1 MYGYWHHLDVPAR
14 RPHTGRV
21 TSSTADRDALGAF
34 LRARRARISPGEA
47 GLPAGGRRRTP
58 GLRREEVAQLAGIGV
73 TWYTWLEQGR
83 ARNASDQVLDAVAR
97 VLRLDAAEHRHLRV
111 LAGRGT
117 ATEPGPPMDLRPEHT
132 TLLAKFLPY
141 PAAVQTD
148 CYDLVAANR
157 AYRYLFADLDA
168 YPVEERNCAWLM
180 FTEPRWRDSLVDE
193 ETVLRE
199 ITARLR
205 ARQPEHRDN
214 PRWNA
219 LLTRLRQESPD
230 FVRLWE
236 SYEVAG
242 DRTQLRRYRSPRV
255 GALDVQFQSLWLD
268 RARGE
273 RIIVM
278 TPADATTTQRLER
291 LDSLVGAAPAWTSGC
306 GSAAGGEAVQA

>member
-1 MYGYWHHLDVPAR
+1 M
-14 RPHTGRV
+14 V
-21 TSSTADRDALGAF
+21 TSSTPDRNTLGAF
-34 LRARRARISPGEA
+34 LRARRARITPGEV

-58 GLRREEVAQLAGIGV
+58 GLRREEVAQLAGVGV

-83 ARNASDQVLDAVAR
+83 AKNASDQVLNAVAR
-97 VLRLDAAEHRHLRV
+97 VLRLDATEHHHLMV

-132 TLLAKFLPY
+132 AVLAKLLPY

-157 AYRYLFADLDA
+157 TYRYLFADLDA

-180 FTEPRWRDSLVDE
+180 FTEPGWRNSLVDE
-193 ETVLRE
+193 DSVLRE
-199 ITARLR
+199 ITAKLR
-205 ARQPEHRDN
+205 TRQPEHRDD

-219 LLTRLRQESPD
+219 LITRLRQESPD
-230 FVRLWE
+230 FVRHWE
-236 SYEVAG
+236 SYEIVG
-242 DRTQLRRYRSPRV
+242 DRTQLRRYQSPRV

-268 RARGE
+268 RVRGE

-278 TPADATTTQRLER
+278 TPTDVVTAQRLER
-291 LDSLVGAAPAWTSGC
+291 LDSLVGAAPAWTSRGDSAD
-306 GSAAGGEAVQA
+306 GSAAGA

>member
-1 MYGYWHHLDVPAR
+1 M
-14 RPHTGRV
+14 T
-21 TSSTADRDALGAF
+21 TSASDRSALGAF
-34 LRARRARISPGEA
+34 LRARRARVTPGDV

-58 GLRREEVAQLAGIGV
+58 GLRREEVAQLAGVGV

-83 ARNASDQVLDAVAR
+83 ARNASDQVLEAVAR
-97 VLRLDAAEHRHLRV
+97 VLRLDAAEHRHLMV

-117 ATEPGPPMDLRPEHT
+117 APEPGPPMDLRPEHT
-132 TLLAKFLPY
+132 AVLAKLLPY

-157 AYRYLFADLDA
+157 TYRYLFADLDT

-180 FTEPRWRDSLVDE
+180 FTEPSWRNSLVDE
-193 ETVLRE
+193 DTVLRE

-205 ARQPEHRDN
+205 NRQPEHRDD

-219 LLTRLRQESPD
+219 LIARLRQESPD
-230 FVRLWE
+230 FVRHWE

-242 DRTQLRRYRSPRV
+242 DRTQQRRYVSPRV
-255 GALDVQFQSLWLD
+255 GSLDVQFQSLWLD

-278 TPADATTTQRLER
+278 TPLDHTTAQRLER
-291 LDSLVGAAPAWTSGC
+291 LDSLVGAAPAWTARSDSAG
-306 GSAAGGEAVQA
+306 GSAAGA

>member
-1 MYGYWHHLDVPAR
+1 M
-14 RPHTGRV
+14 
-21 TSSTADRDALGAF
+21 
-34 LRARRARISPGEA
+34 
-47 GLPAGGRRRTP
+47 
-58 GLRREEVAQLAGIGV
+58 
-73 TWYTWLEQGR
+73 
-83 ARNASDQVLDAVAR
+83 AR
-97 VLRLDAAEHRHLRV
+97 VLRLDGAEHRHLMM

-132 TLLAKFLPY
+132 AVLAKLLPY

-180 FTEPRWRDSLVDE
+180 FTEPSWRDSLLDE
-193 ETVLRE
+193 ESVLRD
-199 ITARLR
+199 IAARLR
-205 ARQPEHRDN
+205 ARQPEHRDD

-219 LLTRLRQESPD
+219 LITRLRQESPD

-236 SYEVAG
+236 SYEVKG
-242 DRTQLRRYRSPRV
+242 ERSQLRRYVSPRV

-278 TPADATTTQRLER
+278 TPTDAATTQRLER
-291 LDSLVGAAPAWTSGC
+291 LESLVGAAPAWTAFGD
-306 GSAAGGEAVQA
+306 SAAAWFGRRGLRSRAEEPPGG

>member
-1 MYGYWHHLDVPAR
+1 M
-14 RPHTGRV
+14 V
-21 TSSTADRDALGAF
+21 TTSASDRSALGAF
-34 LRARRARISPGEA
+34 LRARRARVTPGDVD
-47 GLPAGGRRRTP
+47 LPVSGRRRTP
-58 GLRREEVAQLAGIGV
+58 GLRREEVAQLAGVGV

-97 VLRLDAAEHRHLRV
+97 ALRLDPAEHRHLMV

-117 ATEPGPPMDLRPEHT
+117 SPEPGPPMDLRPEHT
-132 TLLAKFLPY
+132 AVLAKLLPY

-157 AYRYLFADLDA
+157 TYRYLFADLDA

-180 FTEPRWRDSLVDE
+180 FTEPSWRNSLVDE
-193 ETVLRE
+193 DTVLRE
-199 ITARLR
+199 ITAKLR
-205 ARQPEHRDN
+205 NRQPEHRDD

-219 LLTRLRQESPD
+219 LITRLRQESPD
-230 FVRLWE
+230 FVRHWE

-242 DRTQLRRYRSPRV
+242 DRTQLRRYVSPRV

-278 TPADATTTQRLER
+278 TPTDDGTAQRLER
-291 LDSLVGAAPAWTSGC
+291 LDSLVGAAPAWTARSDAADS
-306 GSAAGGEAVQA
+306 SAAGA

>member
-1 MYGYWHHLDVPAR
+1 M
-14 RPHTGRV
+14 
-21 TSSTADRDALGAF
+21 TSSTPDRNALGAF
-34 LRARRARISPGEA
+34 LRARRARVTPGDV

-58 GLRREEVAQLAGIGV
+58 GLRREEVAQLAGVGV

-97 VLRLDAAEHRHLRV
+97 VLRLDAAEHQHLMV
-111 LAGRGT
+111 LAGRGA

-132 TLLAKFLPY
+132 AVIAKLLPY

-157 AYRYLFADLDA
+157 TYRYLFADLDA

-180 FTEPRWRDSLVDE
+180 FTEPSWRNSLVDE
-193 ETVLRE
+193 DTVLRDM
-199 ITARLR
+199 TARLR
-205 ARQPEHRDN
+205 ARQPEHRDD

-219 LLTRLRQESPD
+219 LITRLRQESPD
-230 FVRLWE
+230 FVRHWE
-236 SYEVAG
+236 SYEVGAE
-242 DRTQLRRYRSPRV
+242 RTQLRHYRSPRV

-278 TPADATTTQRLER
+278 TPDDAATAQRLER
-291 LDSLVGAAPAWTSGC
+291 LDSLVGAAPAWTSLGDGASE
-306 GSAAGGEAVQA
+306 GSATGA

>member
-1 MYGYWHHLDVPAR
+1 M
-14 RPHTGRV
+14 
-21 TSSTADRDALGAF
+21 TSSTPDRGALGAF
-34 LRARRARISPGEA
+34 LRDRRARVTPGDV

-58 GLRREEVAQLAGIGV
+58 GLRREEVAQLAGVGV

-83 ARNASDQVLDAVAR
+83 AKNVSDQVLDAVAR
-97 VLRLDAAEHRHLRV
+97 VLRLDAAEHRHLMV

-117 ATEPGPPMDLRPEHT
+117 ATEPGPPVDLRPEHT
-132 TLLAKFLPY
+132 AVLAKLLPY

-180 FTEPRWRDSLVDE
+180 FTEPSWRDSLVDE
-193 ETVLRE
+193 DAVLRE

-205 ARQPEHRDN
+205 AREPEHRDD

-219 LLTRLRQESPD
+219 LLARLRRRSPD
-230 FVRLWE
+230 FVRYWE
-236 SYEVAG
+236 SYEVVG
-242 DRTQLRRYRSPRV
+242 DRTQFRRYRSPRV

-268 RARGE
+268 RARGD
-273 RIIVM
+273 RIVVM
-278 TPADATTTQRLER
+278 TPADTATLQRLER
-291 LDSLVGAAPAWTSGC
+291 LDSLVGAAPAWTSRVTALG
-306 GSAAGGEAVQA
+306 GSAAGA